1 LNEGLELIAGVSGC
15 TLETEDLFNGLLS
28 HNGISQAIGYVR
40 ELLLLSPLDVPLKAL
55 IVIVV
60 MSVLSIG
67 EGLLVVDLLSL
78 GEPGASGLPPSVVEI
93 EEHVVQVLVLIT
105 DRLDLVEVR
114 GDVRHFVQILRTN
127 LADVKIYHMAIVS
140 VNFV

>member
-1 LNEGLELIAGVSGC
+1 
-15 TLETEDLFNGLLS
+15 
-28 HNGISQAIGYVR
+28 
-40 ELLLLSPLDVPLKAL
+40 
-55 IVIVV
+55 

-114 GDVRHFVQILRTN
+114 RDVRHFVQILRTN